1 MINIDEE
8 YRGLLSSIL
17 NGGTNKSDRTGTGTR
32 SVFGRSI
39 SHDMGLGFPMLTT
52 KFISF
57 KCAKTEMRWILNGKT
72 DIKFLNDNGVHY
84 WNPDYKRSGRTD
96 GTLGKIYGY
105 QWRNFNGVDQIYNLL
120 KEIENN
126 PDSRRM
132 LVSAWN
138 PADLNDMALP
148 PCHDSFQIYIN
159 DGKMDLLWRQRS
171 VDVFLGLPYDI
182 AMYGLLLEIIAAE
195 TKYKPGKLIGHFGDC
210 HLYNNH
216 LEAALEQVRRKP
228 KKVPTINIKEG
239 LKIRKGAAN
248 FIYVPLDSD
257 IELLNYEAHPK
268 IKAELSV
275 GQFMVQEK

>member
-39 SHDMGLGFPMLTT
+39 SHDMQLGFPMLTT

-105 QWRNFNGVDQIYNLL
+105 QWRNFNGVDQIHNLL

-182 AMYGLLLEIIAAE
+182 AMYGLLLEMIAAE
-195 TKYKPGKLIGHFGDC
+195 TEYKPGKLIGHFGDC

-216 LEAALEQVRRKP
+216 LEAALEQVHRKP
-228 KKVPTINIKEG
+228 KKLPTINIKEG

-257 IELLNYEAHPK
+257 IDLLNYEAHPK
-268 IKAELSV
+268 IKAKLSV
-275 GQFMVQEK
+275 G